1 MAAGISFR
9 KLKMTGQADSPRISF
24 WLIVILCLPTFVAL
38 LVVLTSTMRPNM
50 SVYLLIPLAFVAP
63 SCLLGAVIMAIQVRR
78 SMPRQLF
85 RGTCVVLLL
94 ALVAAAAAITIVCS
108 VLISFQRAS
117 ARIIQ
122 RSTAFIRARSRE
134 ISHALSGRV
143 AFVTGASQGIGRAC
157 ALRLATAGAAV
168 AVAAR
173 NQEKL
178 NELVH
183 EITAAGGTAAAFP
196 LDVTDEEQVKV
207 MIKAAAAQFGKI
219 DILVNNA
226 GITRDQLVMRMKRA
240 DWDAV
245 LQTNLTSA
253 YLCIQQ
259 VSISMVKQRWGR
271 IINIASVFG
280 QMGQAGQAN
289 YSASKAGLIGLTMAI
304 ARELGSRNITCNA
317 VAPGFIETA
326 MTEVLGEEFKQNAA
340 KQIPLGRVG
349 SPADVANA
357 VAFLAS
363 DEASYITGHVLN
375 VNGGMLMG

>member
-1 MAAGISFR
+1 
-9 KLKMTGQADSPRISF
+9 
-24 WLIVILCLPTFVAL
+24 
-38 LVVLTSTMRPNM
+38 M
-50 SVYLLIPLAFVAP
+50 S
-63 SCLLGAVIMAIQVRR
+63 
-78 SMPRQLF
+78 
-85 RGTCVVLLL
+85 
-94 ALVAAAAAITIVCS
+94 
-108 VLISFQRAS
+108 
-117 ARIIQ
+117 
-122 RSTAFIRARSRE
+122 
-134 ISHALSGRV
+134 LSGRV

-157 ALRLATAGAAV
+157 AMKLAAEGATV
-168 AVAAR
+168 AAAAR
-173 NQEKL
+173 NQQKL
-178 NELVH
+178 DELVN
-183 EITAAGGTAAAFP
+183 EIIAAGGKTAAFA
-196 LDVTDEEQVKV
+196 LDVTDEDQVKAT
-207 MIKAAAAQFGKI
+207 IKATTALFGKI

-259 VSISMVKQRWGR
+259 VSVSMLKQRWGR

-304 ARELGSRNITCNA
+304 AREVGSRNITCNA

-326 MTEVLGEEFKQNAA
+326 MTAGLPEESKQTGL
-340 KQIPLGRVG
+340 KMIPLGRIG
-349 SPADVANA
+349 SPDDVASA

-363 DEASYITGHVLN
+363 EEASYITGHVLN